1 MFPPDSPPT
10 VDAERGAAAPE
21 RRAGGMFPPDS
32 PPAVDAGGA
41 ASEPGHGIRSKARKT
56 WPSEE
61 HREAAVLLLR
71 HGFAQSIKSLQR
83 SGGEGGPKA
92 FWLQR
97 LPVVA
102 AHSTMERA
110 TKAFRDF
117 LATLRRRQEL
127 GTLKCLR
134 FTWFSM
140 FDETPTRNRVHT
152 VRRGQKEED
161 RQIAKVMAARVCFS
175 CVVSEAVSGAPEPA
189 VSAGVHRDAPEQ
201 AVEGHG
207 GAPEPA
213 PEPAAPAGRFM
224 TLYGEFPTQLLP
236 MENQTAG
243 VVLATMRQQTAVP
256 LRAEVENIFRR
267 GTA

>member
-110 TKAFRDF
+110 TKAFGDF

-175 CVVSEAVSGAPEPA
+175 CVASESCQ
-189 VSAGVHRDAPEQ
+189 R
-201 AVEGHG
+201 
-207 GAPEPA
+207 
-213 PEPAAPAGRFM
+213 
-224 TLYGEFPTQLLP
+224 
-236 MENQTAG
+236 
-243 VVLATMRQQTAVP
+243 
-256 LRAEVENIFRR
+256 
-267 GTA
+267 

>member
-21 RRAGGMFPPDS
+21 RRAGGMFPPDA

-41 ASEPGHGIRSKARKT
+41 ESEPGHGIRSKARKT

-110 TKAFRDF
+110 TKAFGDF

-161 RQIAKVMAARVCFS
+161 RQIAKVMAARVCVPAWS
-175 CVVSEAVSGAPEPA
+175 AKLSAVLQSPQSPPESTATP
-189 VSAGVHRDAPEQ
+189 Q
-201 AVEGHG
+201 IK
-207 GAPEPA
+207 
-213 PEPAAPAGRFM
+213 
-224 TLYGEFPTQLLP
+224 QLKA
-236 MENQTAG
+236 M
-243 VVLATMRQQTAVP
+243 AVP
-256 LRAEVENIFRR
+256 QSPLQSPRR
-267 GTA
+267 QPGVL